1 MLFGKDHYKDQ
12 GRKFIE
18 RTLYN
23 NGETSCSAQAHEE
36 ENGFEP
42 ELI

>member
-1 MLFGKDHYKDQ
+1 MLFGKEHYKDQ
-12 GRKFIE
+12 GRKFLE

-23 NGETSCSAQAHEE
+23 NGETSAQAHEE